1 MCVWKA
7 LEKVWSLERAGKSV
21 VFGKRG
27 KKCGLWKAR
36 EKVWSLER
44 AGKSVVFGKRG
55 KKCGLW
61 KAQEKVW
68 CSESAGRHGVFRK
81 REETY
86 VAGNLDE
93 IELKS
98 WFYAISRPQALSLR
112 GLIE

>member
-1 MCVWKA
+1 MC
-7 LEKVWSLERAGKSV
+7 LESAGKSV
-21 VFGKRG
+21 VFGKSRE
-27 KKCGLWKAR
+27 KCGLWKGR
-36 EKVWSLER
+36 EKVWSLES
-44 AGKSVVFGKRG
+44 AG
-55 KKCGLW
+55 
-61 KAQEKVW
+61 KVW
-68 CSESAGRHGVFRK
+68 CSESAGRYGVFRK

>member
-1 MCVWKA
+1 MFGKRWKKCG
-7 LEKVWSLERAGKSV
+7 LWKERGKVWSLERAGKSV

-27 KKCGLWKAR
+27 K
-36 EKVWSLER
+36 
-44 AGKSVVFGKRG
+44 SVY
-55 KKCGLW
+55 
-61 KAQEKVW
+61 
-68 CSESAGRHGVFRK
+68 SESAGRYGVFRK

>member
-1 MCVWKA
+1 MC
-7 LEKVWSLERAGKSV
+7 LESAGKSV
-21 VFGKRG
+21 IFGKSG
-27 KKCGLWKAR
+27 EKCGLWKGR
-36 EKVWSLER
+36 EKVWSLES
-44 AGKSVVFGKRG
+44 AG
-55 KKCGLW
+55 
-61 KAQEKVW
+61 KVW
-68 CSESAGRHGVFRK
+68 CSESAGRYGVFRK